1 MELPFEVEVSD
12 DLLHIKH
19 PPGHV
24 ITPESAV
31 KNWELI
37 AMLCRKHRCRKVL
50 IEAHQPAR
58 KLDTIHA
65 FESGRTLAEGLKG
78 LTIAMCFVGYQFDD
92 LSDFFKTVA
101 QNRGATVEFFTE
113 LEEAEKW
120 LGVMTGEAAAKPQ
133 R

>member
-12 DLLHIKH
+12 DLLHITH

-31 KNWELI
+31 RNWELI

-50 IEAHQPAR
+50 VEAYEPKRQ
-58 KLDTIHA
+58 LDTIHA

-78 LTIAMCFVGYQFDD
+78 LMIAMCFVGYNFDE

-101 QNRGATVEFFTE
+101 QNRGATVEFFTD
-113 LEEAEKW
+113 LEQAEKW
-120 LGVMTGEAAAKPQ
+120 LGVKTGELAGEPRQ
-133 R
+133 